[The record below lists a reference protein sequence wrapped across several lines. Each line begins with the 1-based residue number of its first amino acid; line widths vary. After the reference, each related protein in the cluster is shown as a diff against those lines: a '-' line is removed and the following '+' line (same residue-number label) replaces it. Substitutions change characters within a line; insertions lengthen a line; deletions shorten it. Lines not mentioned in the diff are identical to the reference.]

1 MKLSLN
7 IFKMFLFY
15 SFLISSVY
23 GEVIDEIF
31 INGNNRIT
39 NKTIQMF
46 ANIEIKDEIIN
57 INERIDNLPFKRII
71 RAKMGI
77 IQSHLKPKKIIII
90 KPNQLEGSKIL
101 KKPINK
107 LPSL

>member
-1 MKLSLN
+1 MENHNNKEVNAENEAKINDNKIVLN
-7 IFKMFLFY
+7 QDKKEH
-15 SFLISSVY
+15 SNK
-23 GEVIDEIF
+23 VIDKQ
-31 INGNNRIT
+31 GLS
-39 NKTIQMF
+39 K
-46 ANIEIKDEIIN
+46 KDETIN

-101 KKPINK
+101 RKPINK